1 MIQKEMTYVQHGRAV
16 LVLGLPLVGGHLAQ
30 FAIGLTDTIM
40 MGWYGVSEL
49 AAMTLAGSFFF
60 SLLLFGSGFAFAVMP
75 MVADFA
81 TRDDDQQIRRSTRM
95 ALWWSMI
102 FFGAVMPLMWFAEPI
117 LSAMGQEAEVAQNA
131 QTYLRIAGWGMLPAL
146 GVMVLKSYLAGLEH
160 TRIVLWITLASAVVN
175 IFANYALIFGNWGAP
190 ELGLQGAAIASVLS
204 TSAGLVLTILYALRK
219 LPHHQLF
226 VRFWKP
232 DTDMF
237 LQVFRLGL
245 PIGLTTLAEVALF
258 AFSAVLMGWLGEVP
272 LAAHGAALQI
282 ASATFMMHVGLSNAA
297 TIRAGNAKGRG
308 DGAHLV
314 RGAKVV
320 IVLSLALVALATAGF
335 LLFPETLLGVFFDP
349 EEAQLG
355 ELLRLGTMLLALAA
369 LFQLVD
375 AMQVIHLGLLRGLL
389 DTKVPMVMATFAYWV
404 IGLPSAYIFGFVLN
418 WGAAGIWI
426 GLVVG
431 LGLAAVLLAWRFWTH
446 AVPRFGTA

>member
-1 MIQKEMTYVQHGRAV
+1 MTKTEMTYVQHGRSV

-75 MVADFA
+75 MVAEFA
-81 TRDDDQQIRRSTRM
+81 TQDDDQQIRRSTRM
-95 ALWWSMI
+95 ALWWSLL
-102 FFGAVMPLMWFAEPI
+102 FFASVMPLMWFSGTI
-117 LSAMGQEAEVAQNA
+117 LGAMGQEPDVAANA
-131 QTYLRIAGWGMLPAL
+131 QIYLRIAGWGMLPAL

-175 IFANYALIFGNWGAP
+175 IIANYALIFGNWGAP

-204 TSAGLVLTILYALRK
+204 TLAGVALTILYAIRK

-237 LQVFRLGL
+237 MRVFKLGF

-282 ASATFMMHVGLSNAA
+282 ASATFMMHVGLSNVA

-308 DGAHLV
+308 DPPHLV
-314 RGAKVV
+314 RGSKVV
-320 IVLSLALVALATAGF
+320 IFMSLCLVAIATAAF
-335 LLFPETLLGVFFDP
+335 LIFPEALLGIFFDP
-349 EEAQLG
+349 NEAHLD
-355 ELLRLGTMLLALAA
+355 ELLRIGTILLALAA

-375 AMQVIHLGLLRGLL
+375 VMQVIHLGLLRGLM
-389 DTKVPMVMATFAYWV
+389 DTKVPMVMAAFAYWI
-404 IGLPSAYIFGFVLN
+404 IGLPSAYVFGFVVG
-418 WGAAGIWI
+418 WGAVGIWI

>member
-102 FFGAVMPLMWFAEPI
+102 FFAAVMPLMWFAEPI

-204 TSAGLVLTILYALRK
+204 TSAGWFSPLSMPCENSRIISYLYVSGSRTQTCFCRSSGLAS
-219 LPHHQLF
+219 
-226 VRFWKP
+226 
-232 DTDMF
+232 
-237 LQVFRLGL
+237 RLG
-245 PIGLTTLAEVALF
+245 
-258 AFSAVLMGWLGEVP
+258 
-272 LAAHGAALQI
+272 
-282 ASATFMMHVGLSNAA
+282 
-297 TIRAGNAKGRG
+297 
-308 DGAHLV
+308 
-314 RGAKVV
+314 
-320 IVLSLALVALATAGF
+320 
-335 LLFPETLLGVFFDP
+335 
-349 EEAQLG
+349 
-355 ELLRLGTMLLALAA
+355 
-369 LFQLVD
+369 
-375 AMQVIHLGLLRGLL
+375 
-389 DTKVPMVMATFAYWV
+389 
-404 IGLPSAYIFGFVLN
+404 
-418 WGAAGIWI
+418 
-426 GLVVG
+426 
-431 LGLAAVLLAWRFWTH
+431 
-446 AVPRFGTA
+446 